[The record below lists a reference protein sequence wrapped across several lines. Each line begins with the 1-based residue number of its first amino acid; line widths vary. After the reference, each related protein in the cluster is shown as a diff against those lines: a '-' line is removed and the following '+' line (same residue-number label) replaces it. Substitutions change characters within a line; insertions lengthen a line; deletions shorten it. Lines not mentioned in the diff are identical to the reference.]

1 MKLVECVLVSALV
14 AHAAFGQTPAPSPRV
29 RVMTMAGSGQGYL
42 GVNVREIDAERT
54 RELKLRDEYG
64 VEITQVEDDSPA
76 SKSGL
81 KNGDVVLEYN
91 GQRVEGLEQF
101 IRLVRETPPNRQV
114 KLLVSSGGS
123 QRTVLATT
131 AVRKSREFQMPPEVA
146 ERLRALPRE
155 LGSLA
160 DMPGVFMS
168 WRSGMIGIEAEAVTE
183 QLAQFFGVKSGVLI
197 RSVVKGM
204 PAEKAGLKAGDIITK
219 IDDKSVGNP
228 REVTVNVKT
237 AAKKKTFP
245 VTLTRDKKEI
255 TLQLTMDDEPA
266 KPAVR
271 GVRAAGSRDEEF

>member
-1 MKLVECVLVSALV
+1 MKLVECVLASALF
-14 AHAAFGQTPAPSPRV
+14 AHAAFGQAPAPSPRA
-29 RVMTMAGSGQGYL
+29 RAMTMAGSGQGYL

-64 VEITQVEDDSPA
+64 VEITQVEAESPA
-76 SKSGL
+76 SKAGL

-91 GQRVEGLEQF
+91 AQRVEGLEQF

-131 AVRKSREFQMPPEVA
+131 AVRRSREFQMPPEVA
-146 ERLRALPRE
+146 ERLRSLPRE
-155 LGSLA
+155 LGSLG
-160 DMPGVFMS
+160 MPGVFMS
-168 WRSGMIGIEAEAVTE
+168 RRGMIGIEAEAVTE

-197 RSVVKGM
+197 RSVDKGM

-228 REVTVNVKT
+228 REVTLNVKT

-255 TLQLTMDDEPA
+255 TLQLTMDEEPA
-266 KPAVR
+266 KPVTR
-271 GVRAAGSRDEEF
+271 GGRTAGPRDEEF